1 MSSLEELR
9 GRIATVNAT
18 VAKLNEQRSRNMG
31 MRETLLSQREAA
43 VKQYLTAY
51 GVDLSKVSIEE
62 EFNKVMTEKNAELTQ
77 LEGAINAINAGDYD
91 TANKILG
98 GDVAEPV
105 AKAQTA
111 TAQEATA
118 PAQSVPNVPKSEPTV
133 PVQAETYTQP
143 TQPQVAQFGA
153 VSPAPQGEVAPPPAL
168 NFKPMSEPPK
178 MQTQPTQPAGMG
190 IAPAKAEPAEP
201 AVAPPP
207 TMNVGAVGSGINL
220 SGLDLSGLSV
230 PLEPV
235 NKATDFSSILGG
247 QPFQP

>member
-9 GRIATVNAT
+9 GRISTVNAT

-62 EFNKVMTEKNAELTQ
+62 EFNKVMAEKNAELTQ
-77 LEGAINAINAGDYD
+77 LEGAISAINAGDYD

-98 GDVAEPV
+98 GDVAESANEV
-105 AKAQTA
+105 QTA
-111 TAQEATA
+111 TV
-118 PAQSVPNVPKSEPTV
+118 PSVPNVPKSEPIVT
-133 PVQAETYTQP
+133 VQAEAYTQP
-143 TQPQVAQFGA
+143 TQPQVEQFGE
-153 VSPAPQGEVAPPPAL
+153 VSPAPQGEVAPPPTF
-168 NFKPMSEPPK
+168 NFQPVSEPPK
-178 MQTQPTQPAGMG
+178 MQVQPTPPAEMSV
-190 IAPAKAEPAEP
+190 ASAKAEPVEP

-207 TMNVGAVGSGINL
+207 TMHVGAVGGSINL

-230 PLEPV
+230 PLEPM

>member
-9 GRIATVNAT
+9 GRISTVNAT

-31 MRETLLSQREAA
+31 MRETLLSQRETA

-62 EFNKVMTEKNAELTQ
+62 EFNKVMAEKNAELTQ
-77 LEGAINAINAGDYD
+77 LEGAISAINAGDYD

-98 GDVAEPV
+98 SEVAEPANEV
-105 AKAQTA
+105 QTA
-111 TAQEATA
+111 PVQEAIASA
-118 PAQSVPNVPKSEPTV
+118 PSAPSVASSEPIV
-133 PVQAETYTQP
+133 PGQAEMHTPP

-153 VSPAPQGEVAPPPAL
+153 VSPAPQGEVAPPPTF
-168 NFKPMSEPPK
+168 NFQPMSEPPK
-178 MQTQPTQPAGMG
+178 MQTPPAQPAGMG
-190 IAPAKAEPAEP
+190 IAPVKAEPAEP

-207 TMNVGAVGSGINL
+207 TMHVGAVGSGINL

>member
-9 GRIATVNAT
+9 GRISTVNAT

-98 GDVAEPV
+98 GESVEPAV
-105 AKAQTA
+105 EVQKAPT
-111 TAQEATA
+111 QEVTA
-118 PAQSVPNVPKSEPTV
+118 PAPSTVTSEPIV
-133 PVQAETYTQP
+133 SGQVETYAQP
-143 TQPQVAQFGA
+143 TPPQVAQFGA
-153 VSPAPQGEVAPPPAL
+153 VSSAPQGEVAPPPTF
-168 NFKPMSEPPK
+168 NFQPTMSEPPK
-178 MQTQPTQPAGMG
+178 MQTPPTPPAGMG
-190 IAPAKAEPAEP
+190 ITPAQAEPAEP

-207 TMNVGAVGSGINL
+207 TMHVGVVGSGLNL
-220 SGLDLSGLSV
+220 SGLDLSGLST

-235 NKATDFSSILGG
+235 NRATDFSSILGG

>member
-9 GRIATVNAT
+9 GRISTVNAT

-62 EFNKVMTEKNAELTQ
+62 EFNKVMAEKNAELTQ
-77 LEGAINAINAGDYD
+77 LEGAISAINAGDYD

-98 GDVAEPV
+98 GDIAEPTV
-105 AKAQTA
+105 EVQT
-111 TAQEATA
+111 TPTQEATA
-118 PAQSVPNVPKSEPTV
+118 PASSAPSAPSEPV
-133 PVQAETYTQP
+133 VSGQVETYAQP

-153 VSPAPQGEVAPPPAL
+153 VSPAPQGEVAPPPTF
-168 NFKPMSEPPK
+168 NFQPMSEPPK
-178 MQTQPTQPAGMG
+178 MQTPPTPPAEMG
-190 IAPAKAEPAEP
+190 IATAKAEPAEP

-207 TMNVGAVGSGINL
+207 TMHVGAVGSGINL

>member
-62 EFNKVMTEKNAELTQ
+62 EFNKVMTEKNAELTK

-98 GDVAEPV
+98 GEAVDHV

-111 TAQEATA
+111 PTQEATA
-118 PAQSVPNVPKSEPTV
+118 PAPSVPNVPQSEPTV

-143 TQPQVAQFGA
+143 TQPQAAQFGA
-153 VSPAPQGEVAPPPAL
+153 VSPAPQVEVAPPPTF
-168 NFKPMSEPPK
+168 NFQPMSEPPK
-178 MQTQPTQPAGMG
+178 MQTQPTPPAEMG